1 MKKNRL
7 IKRGEI
13 YFASLDPC
21 IGSEQKGIRPVVILQ
36 NNVGNKCS
44 PTTLIAPLSTKKCLN
59 LPTHI
64 LIDNVNKIKPNS
76 VIMLEQIRVIDKS
89 RLLSYINKL
98 SKEQMNEID
107 NSILVSLQIKKSSSF
122 GKSVIDFKRRTRK
135 WKKKM

>member
-1 MKKNRL
+1 M
-7 IKRGEI
+7 
-13 YFASLDPC
+13 
-21 IGSEQKGIRPVVILQ
+21 VILQ

-44 PTTLIAPLSTKKCLN
+44 PTTLIAPLSIKKCLN

-76 VIMLEQIRVIDKS
+76 IIMLEQIRVIDKS

-98 SKEQMNEID
+98 SKEQMDEID

-122 GKSVIDFKRRTRK
+122 DKSVIDFKRRTRK